1 MDFGICKGP
10 ATSSL
15 RIPRANW
22 STFWIII
29 HGCLLTLRGWDK
41 IPITGCS
48 FAPRC
53 VSAPKSSLSAAFHA
67 RAVCRT
73 ISDLSVNLLPP
84 YMVLPD
90 LLVIVTH
97 ANGLEIL
104 PMLSSS
110 LCLKHLDT
118 KYIFFKKKISYYFWL
133 CLIFVAA
140 WAFLQLWQAGAV
152 LQLQGSHC
160 CGLSCSPVVEHGL
173 KVLQALAVVDPRL

>member
-1 MDFGICKGP
+1 MGNDDACP
-10 ATSSL
+10 ALPGSPEGKDHWINKVLLISQQ
-15 RIPRANW
+15 ASF
-22 STFWIII
+22 STLWIII

-110 LCLKHLDT
+110 LCLKHLVSVSCLKQRIKIL
-118 KYIFFKKKISYYFWL
+118 KYHCFKPFYAKAFSF
-133 CLIFVAA
+133 LIYPF
-140 WAFLQLWQAGAV
+140 
-152 LQLQGSHC
+152 
-160 CGLSCSPVVEHGL
+160 
-173 KVLQALAVVDPRL
+173 

>member
-1 MDFGICKGP
+1 MVAKGRLSVP
-10 ATSSL
+10 FVTSGVPTTVCLMMRPNLASHSRNNIMGNEDACQAL
-15 RIPRANW
+15 PGSPEGKDHWINKVLLISQQASF

-118 KYIFFKKKISYYFWL
+118 KYIFFKKKISYYF
-133 CLIFVAA
+133 
-140 WAFLQLWQAGAV
+140 
-152 LQLQGSHC
+152 
-160 CGLSCSPVVEHGL
+160 
-173 KVLQALAVVDPRL
+173 